1 MAKKPKMDK
10 AKGPLTSLRT
20 GPGGMTMRELH
31 ERVKQSHQRDQAAG
45 KPQNKLSQPQ
55 NRWQRAIRY
64 VWDKNRGR
72 G

>member
-1 MAKKPKMDK
+1 MANKPDPEKLK
-10 AKGPLTSLRT
+10 

-31 ERVKQSHQRDQAAG
+31 ELVKKSHARDQAS
-45 KPQNKLSQPQ
+45 KQHNKLSQPQ
-55 NRWQRAIRY
+55 NRWQRLVRY

>member
-1 MAKKPKMDK
+1 MADKPDASK
-10 AKGPLTSLRT
+10 AK

-31 ERVKQSHQRDQAAG
+31 ERVKKSRQRDQAAG
-45 KPQNKLSQPQ
+45 KAANKLAHPQ
-55 NRWQRAIRY
+55 NRWQRAVRY